1 MLANNNLKEEGLIL
15 VQYLR
20 LQSIVAEVWRRRSIS
35 QLWHQEYEAICSY
48 LSRSGS
54 RKSEHNMGLSYN
66 SLGLPYTD
74 HLSLDRLQLLK
85 APQSPQTVPTEG
97 SEAFR
102 HMDLLGGTSH
112 SNHNKHHTT
121 FCLHVHLVIQQQQQ
135 WLSHKV

>member
-1 MLANNNLKEEGLIL
+1 MLANNNLKEGGLIL

-20 LQSIVAEVWRRRSIS
+20 LQSIVAKVWRRRSIS

-54 RKSEHNMGLSYN
+54 RKSEHNMGLGYN

-85 APQSPQTVPTEG
+85 APQPPQTVPAEG

-121 FCLHVHLVIQQQQQ
+121 FCLHVHLVIQQQ
-135 WLSHKV
+135 